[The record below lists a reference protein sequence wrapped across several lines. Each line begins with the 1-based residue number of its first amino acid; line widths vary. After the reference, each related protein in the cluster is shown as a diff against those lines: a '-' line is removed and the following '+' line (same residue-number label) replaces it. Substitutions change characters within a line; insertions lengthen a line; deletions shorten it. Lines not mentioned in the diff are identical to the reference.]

1 MSERDPGT
9 RTTPS
14 SRFGPGTLRTSHGDA
29 LLGLNVNRAVFFWN
43 TMTMTMMMK
52 LKEITAPFIPD
63 YNSTSSETAETSF
76 K

>member
-14 SRFGPGTLRTSHGDA
+14 SRFGPGTLRTPHEDA

-63 YNSTSSETAETSF
+63 YNSTSSETAEISF